1 MGHWLLYLLVFI
13 FGYVTCRTFY
23 FVRSA
28 RLSLTVVKTA
38 QLIYLSAMTKAIENM
53 LYARGIVLEHMLKT
67 EKSSN
72 QISIFELNFNQDIEA
87 MKERSIKLLKVYH
100 PSFFESMLEFDDW
113 PSAMVYLNTHKDE
126 VFKFWEKLD
135 DRQD

>member
-1 MGHWLLYLLVFI
+1 MGHWLLYLLVCI

-28 RLSLTVVKTA
+28 RFSLTVVKTA
-38 QLIYLSAMTKAIENM
+38 QLIYLSAMTKALENM

-72 QISIFELNFNQDIEA
+72 QISIFELNFNQDVED

-113 PSAMVYLNTHKDE
+113 SSAMEYLNTHRDE

-135 DRQD
+135 DR